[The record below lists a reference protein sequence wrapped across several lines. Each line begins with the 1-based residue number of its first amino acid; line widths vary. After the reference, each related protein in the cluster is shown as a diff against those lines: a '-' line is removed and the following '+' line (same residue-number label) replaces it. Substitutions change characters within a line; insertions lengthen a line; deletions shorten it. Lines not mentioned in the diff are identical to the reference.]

1 VTLSLRELY
10 ASLSTPAE
18 PGLVFAVVDLPGVGG
33 VRLGRS
39 TGGPAV
45 LVELDGIDHK
55 LSSIELRNLS
65 LQPNVTCRT
74 HTAFGV
80 SEGLFTVC
88 ACTTQDLRLQELFLD
103 ALQCLVPAEGFGVPS
118 DLRSALEGLVELFS
132 ALQRAPK
139 TSVLGLWGE
148 IFLMGESADPDVL
161 LDAWHQLPNDHYDF
175 ARGHQR
181 VEVKTTVGRRQ
192 HSVSLDQL
200 TPPAGV
206 EVVLA
211 SVVTESSAA
220 GSSVV
225 DLIAAVAARCTAPDA
240 SARLLTGASQALGA
254 DVQRWSEHRYD
265 VSRARESLRLLPA
278 DSIPRPT
285 ADDPRIWDVRFR
297 VDLEGLDVASTPLL
311 GELTQGLF

>member
-1 VTLSLRELY
+1 MTLRLRELY
-10 ASLSTPAE
+10 ASLGAPAE
-18 PGLVFAVVDLPGVGG
+18 PGLVFAVLDLPGVGG
-33 VRLGRS
+33 ARLGRS
-39 TGGPAV
+39 TGGPAL
-45 LVELDGIDHK
+45 LVELDGIDHQ
-55 LSSIELRNLS
+55 LSSIELKNLS
-65 LQPNVTCRT
+65 LKPNVTCRMYS
-74 HTAFGV
+74 ASGV

-88 ACTTQDLRLQELFLD
+88 ACTTQDPRLQELFLR
-103 ALQCLVPAEGFGVPS
+103 ALQFLVPAEGFGAPS

-148 IFLMGESADPDVL
+148 IFLMGECSDPEVL

-192 HSVSLDQL
+192 HSVSLEQL
-200 TPPAGV
+200 TPRAGV

-240 SARLLTGASQALGA
+240 PARLLTGASQALGA
-254 DVQRWSEHRYD
+254 DVQHWSEHRYD
-265 VSRARESLRLLPA
+265 VSRARESLWLLSA

-311 GELTQGLF
+311 SELTQGLL